1 MKLMKVLKVM
11 PLFILLMGL
20 STGYAQVKKT
30 KYVLTDTKK
39 LEASPVRDQ
48 CRTGTCWCFSSSSF
62 IESELLRSGK
72 GAYEISEMF
81 TVRKAYEEKAKQYV
95 MMHGH
100 VNFGEGGEFHDV
112 MRIFKEYGAVP
123 KEAYP
128 GKPAYDNIYT
138 QNELEAVLKGMLDA
152 VIANHDGQLNPNW
165 FEAVNGVLDAYLGKV
180 PEKFN
185 YNGKEYTPMTF
196 AKSLGIDPDDYVE
209 LTSTTAHP
217 FYSKFVNEI
226 EDNWHWDE
234 INNVPLSDL
243 QEILGNSI
251 NEGYTVAWG
260 GDVSEPGFAYK
271 MGIAVNPDVHWDT
284 IARDKRDTFLIWP
297 MKQKVVT
304 QEIRQQGLDNYATT
318 DDHGMQITGTAT
330 DQLGDKFYLVKNS
343 WGSKLND
350 FNGYFYA
357 SESYVL
363 EKTTSIMVN
372 KKTIP
377 KDIAKKLA
385 IK

>member
-1 MKLMKVLKVM
+1 MKLMNVLKVT
-11 PLFILLMGL
+11 LLAVFAM
-20 STGYAQVKKT
+20 SAATGYAQSKKT

-62 IESELLRSGK
+62 IESELLREGK
-72 GAYEISEMF
+72 GAYELSEMF

-100 VNFGEGGEFHDV
+100 VNFGQGGEFHDV
-112 MRIFKEYGAVP
+112 MRIYKEYGAMP

-138 QNELEAVLKGMLDA
+138 QNELEAVLKAMLNA
-152 VIANHDGQLNPNW
+152 IVSNPDGKLNPNW

-180 PEKFN
+180 PESFK
-185 YNGKEYTPMTF
+185 YNGKEYTAMSF
-196 AKSLGIDPDDYVE
+196 GKMLGINPDDYVE
-209 LTSTTAHP
+209 ITSTTAHP

-234 INNVPLSDL
+234 INNVTLTDL
-243 QEILGNSI
+243 QDILSASVAN
-251 NEGYTVAWG
+251 GYTVAWG
-260 GDVSEPGFAYK
+260 ADVSEPGFAYK
-271 MGIAVNPDVHWDT
+271 MGIAVNPDIHWDT
-284 IARDKRDTFLIWP
+284 VARDKRDTFLIWP

-304 QEIRQQGLDNYATT
+304 QEIRQVGLDNYATT
-318 DDHGMQITGTAT
+318 DDHGMQITGSAT

-372 KKTIP
+372 KKALS
-377 KDIAKKLA
+377 KELARKLA
-385 IK
+385 SK